1 MGFVMSYRNL
11 LLRAWILSLLLTAAL
26 VSSGCIN
33 GGVGLGADYPARW
46 GSGATGPPIFV
57 GGPTN

>member
-1 MGFVMSYRNL
+1 MNHLNAV
-11 LLRAWILSLLLTAAL
+11 LRAWILSLLVLTAAL

-57 GGPTN
+57 GGPTS